1 MIEELQSQAFQGPPT
16 PVVLSRQVQGVRQFI
31 KTCSSVTS
39 QQQEQS
45 DERRERLEALLVLAE
60 LVLDYRRSSSRRGLL
75 CERLGRGDAHRV
87 GGVCGCHAQLVLERP
102 RRSCFASRCGH
113 VSRQSYTR
121 LYSVGE

>member
-31 KTCSSVTS
+31 KTCSSCTS

-45 DERRERLEALLVLAE
+45 DEQSEGLEALLVLAE

-75 CERLGRGDAHRV
+75 RERLGRGDAHAC
-87 GGVCGCHAQLVLERP
+87 GGVSRLPRQSRLERLAGP
-102 RRSCFASRCGH
+102 FPELFRA
-113 VSRQSYTR
+113 
-121 LYSVGE
+121 